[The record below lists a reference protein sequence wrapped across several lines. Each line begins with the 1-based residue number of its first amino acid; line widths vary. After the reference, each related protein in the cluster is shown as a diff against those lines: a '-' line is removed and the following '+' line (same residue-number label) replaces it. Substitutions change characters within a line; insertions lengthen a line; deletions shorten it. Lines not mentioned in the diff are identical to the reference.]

1 MIGEH
6 KMSEAIFK
14 NKIHRETVE
23 VYYWP
28 KFQRDEEMAGGE
40 IRAMYLIPEFKKISK
55 NRAVTV
61 VPSEVFK
68 DGAFERSAMIRR
80 LLVVFLFPL
89 YMRRIFPKKKYTIS
103 FVYCSTCYAWELL
116 PALVL
121 RLFRRFKIVCVS
133 HDTPAQ
139 LEGYNFY
146 RKSEMKGIIKSIIM
160 TGIEKLQ
167 EFLLRFVDV
176 PIAISSFAMDFFSP
190 SHIRSRALLSSN
202 GVPTIYPSKES
213 IHHRKFDIVYV
224 GRVIERKNLR
234 TVLKALSLFQQDIN
248 FLLITNSS
256 EDHVS
261 SLINENLT
269 NDHVSVTV
277 KYKVNEEDKYLLL
290 NDSKISINL
299 SYDENFSISTLETAA
314 CGNALVLSNRDFFR
328 QIYGDAAVYAD
339 PFDAAAVFTCI
350 ESLLI
355 DQGELD
361 RMSDMALSIAEKYQ
375 YSNIAMTEY
384 SEIRKAVEKNS

>member
-1 MIGEH
+1 
-6 KMSEAIFK
+6 
-14 NKIHRETVE
+14 
-23 VYYWP
+23 
-28 KFQRDEEMAGGE
+28 
-40 IRAMYLIPEFKKISK
+40 
-55 NRAVTV
+55 
-61 VPSEVFK
+61 
-68 DGAFERSAMIRR
+68 
-80 LLVVFLFPL
+80 
-89 YMRRIFPKKKYTIS
+89 
-103 FVYCSTCYAWELL
+103 
-116 PALVL
+116 
-121 RLFRRFKIVCVS
+121 
-133 HDTPAQ
+133 
-139 LEGYNFY
+139 
-146 RKSEMKGIIKSIIM
+146 MKGIIKSIIM

-176 PIAISSFAMDFFSP
+176 PIAISSFAMDFFRP
-190 SHIRSRALLSSN
+190 GRIRSRALLSSN
-202 GVPTIYPSKES
+202 GVPTIYLPKES

-234 TVLKALSLFQQDIN
+234 TVLEALSLFQQDIN

-256 EDHVS
+256 KDHVS

-355 DQGELD
+355 DQGKLD
-361 RMSDMALSIAEKYQ
+361 RMSDMALSIAERFQ
-375 YSNIAMTEY
+375 YRNIAMTEY